1 MGDGRRRREAGGRH
15 GDFVLR
21 VPPSG
26 PVEGL
31 RLARDVA
38 VSPSVFFQR
47 YGDVYGLASDDE
59 MVPYASGQGAPGFAF
74 TRYRQQHR
82 GLPVFGATV
91 VVTHRDDRVVS
102 ALGAVATKLPD
113 DTKSEIKPQAAIR
126 AAVETVARRSKRR
139 SEQLRVSPDPSCE
152 LGFAGIAGT
161 RRLCYRVVVS
171 ADVPVG
177 RHRVDVDAKTG
188 EPLWILSSMRFFVT
202 TKPAWGTSLYN
213 GYVTFLADQDSQNG
227 WYQLTEQD
235 GYPVKTRDAHGTN
248 DPASAW
254 SISSSDEIFNG
265 TDAATIQGV
274 SAHWCVERSLEYFE
288 KRFQRNGIDGN
299 GIVVTNLVQAV
310 TADSPDEK
318 GSPAAFNLGT
328 DGLPYLLFRGDLPA
342 APISLDTV
350 AHEFTH
356 GVASYSAGFD
366 PFYYESGALD
376 ECFAD
381 TFGAAVEFATT
392 PQTANWQM
400 GEDWVSLSAGANA
413 SIALRSLQDPKFG
426 CGDSLNYTGCQPTTY
441 LHDPWVTPVG
451 SPAPTDDVWKW
462 NHAHT
467 NSGVGNFCFYLLSE
481 SGKGTNDNGDPY
493 DVLGIGIDD
502 AARIAYLNLTSKL
515 NSQSGYVQA
524 AAGAIDAATE
534 LFGEFSQGRIS
545 TQNAWYAVGVSAQY
559 AETPHVS
566 PVGVTDPWPAKF
578 EWEQGIAED
587 AWVVQVSETADF
599 STGVQEFPA
608 DAGSVEVIAG
618 TPCGTLK
625 VPLKPGTKYWWR
637 VRNANAQVSATA
649 AIAPWRPVQQ
659 ISTDAKKVKLLS
671 PRTVTSKGS
680 RMPSGVAYPWRL
692 EFSWK
697 GFDEA
702 DGYEIE
708 VTDSVIT
715 DPSTNQLVP
724 DWTKLIFPS
733 VETVP
738 PYSGNPAPTH
748 QPMTVKVKSWMHW
761 RARALSPEGAEYA
774 GVWSDPFRF
783 KTSWPNVTISKPA
796 NGAYPYPWP
805 VTLQWKKVEAAAKY
819 KVEID
824 RSNKGQWGVDSQKKK
839 LEFDQPT
846 TGDELSVDLNLK
858 PRLNSDQEAHT
869 WKVRVWGPPLGWP
882 ALGTGEEGQD
892 SGWYTFYNGGS
903 KTAPHYAVPFDAEV
917 GESGALWTGWMVHNS
932 GGDVYWSDDLHW
944 GKVDA
949 ATEYHLYLRPWDET
963 TGPGGNALLP
973 KVLVDPAHPPQHP
986 QIKIRTDQEDMQPP
1000 PGVGVEAYRWD
1011 AWAIGPEDLKG
1022 LSTDDAFHKT
1032 HLDFIE
1038 PDVPV
1043 PINPPKDGTGV
1054 DPANLVFSFTS
1065 EYTPSGKYR
1074 VQLQGQNLHEA
1085 TIPGNPGAE
1094 TSFGLGAL
1102 GVSPSSVQQGTTYQW
1117 RVRAFSD
1124 HTDIDDQ
1131 YPWGPWWKFTTA
1143 APKPPPPAPTL
1154 ICPSGGQ
1161 QIPGTSVYFAWS
1173 EIPGATQ
1180 YEFVITPPPY
1190 FSSTGDITYTLN
1202 DLDIANGAVLLDLG
1216 YDTFDVNVQYQWMVR
1231 AYVNGV
1237 WSDMSPP
1244 ATFVTGPSHEGD
1256 RNNECAAVVQGP

>member
-1 MGDGRRRREAGGRH
+1 MHGVHRISEAGGRR
-15 GDFVLR
+15 GELVFRL
-21 VPPSG
+21 PASG
-26 PVEGL
+26 PIEAL
-31 RLARDVA
+31 RLGRDVA

-47 YGDVYGLASDDE
+47 YGELYGLAGDDE
-59 MVPYASGQGAPGFAF
+59 MVPYASGEGARGFSF
-74 TRYRQQHR
+74 TRYRQRHG

-91 VVTHRDDRVVS
+91 VLTHRSDRVVS
-102 ALGAVATKLPD
+102 ALGAVATELPD
-113 DTKSEIKPQAAIR
+113 DAAAEIKPQAAVR
-126 AAVETVARRSKRR
+126 AAVAVVASGSKRSR
-139 SEQLRVSPDPSCE
+139 QQLRISPDPSCDI
-152 LGFAGIAGT
+152 GFAGIAGAH
-161 RRLCYRVVVS
+161 RLCWRVVVS
-171 ADVPVG
+171 ADVPIG

-188 EPLWILSSMRFFVT
+188 EVLWTVPSRRYVLVT
-202 TKPAWGTSLYN
+202 ELASGPSLYN
-213 GYVTFLADQDSQNG
+213 GDVTFHADRDSETG
-227 WYQLTEQD
+227 VWQLTETESYV
-235 GYPVKTRDAHGTN
+235 GYPVQTRDANLST
-248 DPASAW
+248 DPANSSAIYDLDGVFN
-254 SISSSDEIFNG
+254 STTDECL
-265 TDAATIQGV
+265 QGV
-274 SAHWCVERSLEYFE
+274 SAHWAAESTLAYFKTMFNRDGINGSL
-288 KRFQRNGIDGN
+288 DGN
-299 GIVVTNLVQAV
+299 PLVVTNLVRFDTTVAQFV
-310 TADSPDEK
+310 
-318 GSPAAFNLGT
+318 LGA
-328 DGLPYLLFRGDLPA
+328 DGLPYLEFRGNVPA
-342 APISLDTV
+342 PPISLDTV

-356 GVASYSAGFD
+356 GVAQYSVDFD
-366 PFYYESGALD
+366 YLSYESAALD
-376 ECFAD
+376 ESFAD
-381 TFGAAVEFATT
+381 VFGTAVEFATT
-392 PQTANWQM
+392 PQSANWQV
-400 GEDWVSLSAGANA
+400 GEAWA
-413 SIALRSLQDPKFG
+413 SQIAQASVGLRSLQDPKFG
-426 CGDSLNYTGCQPTTY
+426 CNDNISWTRCQPTTY
-441 LHDPWVTPVG
+441 LQGPWKTPVA
-451 SPAPTDDVWKW
+451 SPASADEVVSWSE
-462 NHAHT
+462 AHT

-481 SGKGTNDNGDPY
+481 GGQGTNDNGDTY
-493 DVLGIGIDD
+493 DVLGIGIED
-502 AARIAYLNLTSKL
+502 AARISYLNLTSKL

-524 AAGAIDAATE
+524 AVGAIDAATE

-545 TQNAWYAVGVSAQY
+545 TQSAWYAVGVSAQY
-559 AETPHVS
+559 AETPHIS
-566 PVGVTDPWPAKF
+566 PVGVTDPWPGKF

-587 AWVVQVSETADF
+587 AWIVQVSETPDF

-618 TPCGTLK
+618 KPCGTLK

-637 VRNANAQVSATA
+637 VRNANALVSATA

-659 ISTDAKKVKLLS
+659 FSTDGKKVKLLS
-671 PRTVTSKGS
+671 PRTVAKKGS
-680 RMPSGVAYPWRL
+680 RTLSGVAYPWKL

-702 DGYEIE
+702 EGYEIE
-708 VTDSVIT
+708 VTDSVVT

-738 PYSGNPAPTH
+738 PYGGNPAPT
-748 QPMTVKVKSWMHW
+748 QQALTVKVKSWMHW
-761 RARALSPEGAEYA
+761 RARALSPEGTEYA

-796 NGAYPYPWP
+796 NGSYPYPWP

-824 RSNKGQWGVDSQKKK
+824 RSNKGQWGVDSQAKK

-858 PRLNSDQEAHT
+858 PALNSAQEAHS

-882 ALGTGEEGQD
+882 ADGKGEEGQD
-892 SGWYTFYNGGS
+892 SGSHTFFNGGS

-986 QIKIRTDQEDMQPP
+986 QIKIRTDQDDMQPP
-1000 PGVGVEAYRWD
+1000 PGVGVEGYRWD

-1022 LSTDDAFHKT
+1022 LSTDDVFHKT
-1032 HLDFIE
+1032 HLDLIE

-1054 DPANLVFSFTS
+1054 EPANLAFSFTS

-1117 RVRAFSD
+1117 RVRAFSE
-1124 HTDIDDQ
+1124 HVDIDDL
-1131 YPWGPWWKFTTA
+1131 YAWGPWWKFTTA
-1143 APKPPPPAPTL
+1143 APKPPPVPAVIPELYEEYTGVILCAFTDVDGADNYRFEVQQFNQGQPVGPIQPLTFDRDVVVAYTEQTAQTLNTVIPAPWL
-1154 ICPSGGQ
+1154 IAGFSNTYPLQVYRWRVKACAGDLCSAFSQDGQ
-1161 QIPGTSVYFAWS
+1161 WSQIGTW
-1173 EIPGATQ
+1173 P
-1180 YEFVITPPPY
+1180 
-1190 FSSTGDITYTLN
+1190 
-1202 DLDIANGAVLLDLG
+1202 
-1216 YDTFDVNVQYQWMVR
+1216 W
-1231 AYVNGV
+1231 
-1237 WSDMSPP
+1237 
-1244 ATFVTGPSHEGD
+1244 
-1256 RNNECAAVVQGP
+1256 